1 MCACVA
7 SKIAIELN
15 ALHQI
20 IQSSFVLLYRMAVAQ
35 INPSYFAMTLVPNAA
50 Q

>member
-1 MCACVA
+1 MA
-7 SKIAIELN
+7 SKTAIELN

-20 IQSSFVLLYRMAVAQ
+20 IQSNFVLLYGMTVAQ
-35 INPSYFAMTLVPNAA
+35 VNPSYFAMTLAPNVA

>member
-1 MCACVA
+1 MA

-20 IQSSFVLLYRMAVAQ
+20 IQRTFVLLYRMAVAQ
-35 INPSYFAMTLVPNAA
+35 IDQSISL
-50 Q
+50 

>member
-1 MCACVA
+1 VV

-20 IQSSFVLLYRMAVAQ
+20 IQCAFVLLYRMAVAQ
-35 INPSYFAMTLVPNAA
+35 IDPSYFAMALAPNAPQWHA
-50 Q
+50 